1 MPPRPLGR
9 SGVPN
14 TDFDPTKQQRQ
25 VLDVLCDEYQVN
37 PRRIRDVTGLERQ
50 RVNDALNAL
59 ENAGWIEKP
68 TRGLYRLGYD
78 GEGEGEREI
87 RHVDDDR

>member
-1 MPPRPLGR
+1 MSTRLPGR

-14 TDFDPTKQQRQ
+14 TNFDPSKQQRQ
-25 VLDVLCDEYQVN
+25 VLDVLREEYQVN

-59 ENAGWIEKP
+59 ENAGWVEKP
-68 TRGLYRLGYD
+68 ARGLYRLVYD
-78 GEGEGEREI
+78 GEGHVEQEI
-87 RHVDDDR
+87 HHVDHA